1 MPNAFSI
8 FVDGGAMVKRCL
20 AQCVVGGAT
29 LTATLVMLVRVVSS
43 LTVGTP

>member
-20 AQCVVGGAT
+20 AQCAVGGAT
-29 LTATLVMLVRVVSS
+29 LTATLVMLARVVSS
-43 LTVGTP
+43 LTVGGP